1 MSKKTF
7 GLSKEGERIYR
18 VSLNASKIVEN
29 VDGSIIK
36 DMIIDKIE
44 SLGDFYSFMFTL
56 SDGSRIR
63 VNRNNEVAV
72 IERMTD
78 EWSKHP
84 MALFE
89 DYYSQDRR
97 TLLKTVSDRLGDN
110 AERMNNLRTE
120 ALKISNSCIIS
131 KDIVDGLYQMFETCT
146 DSEERFISE
155 VEFAEMAL

>member
-29 VDGSIIK
+29 ADGSIIK
-36 DMIIDKIE
+36 DLTIDKIE
-44 SLGDFYSFMFTL
+44 QFGDFYNFMFTL

-63 VNRNNEVAV
+63 VSRNNEVAV

-78 EWSKHP
+78 ERIKHP

-89 DYYSQDRR
+89 DYYSHDRR
-97 TLLKTVSDRLGDN
+97 TLLKTVSDRLGEN
-110 AERMNNLRTE
+110 EEKMNNLRSE

-131 KDIVDGLYQMFETCT
+131 KDFVDGLYQMFESCT
-146 DSEERFISE
+146 DSEERLISE